1 MEKGAGWG
9 GVGGGGRSPANSRH
23 ISGPWRERSD
33 HRKCVCCSQ
42 AKGEGVGAILLGSSR
57 YRTTETGIS
66 FGRVGLTTCMR
77 LNLTY
82 RTLKLPYLDKSLK

>member
-9 GVGGGGRSPANSRH
+9 GGSLQTADTFPVLGGREATTGNASAVRRL
-23 ISGPWRERSD
+23 G
-33 HRKCVCCSQ
+33 
-42 AKGEGVGAILLGSSR
+42 GEGVGAILLGPSC
-57 YRTTETGIS
+57 YRITETGIS